1 MKKARNTFLLA
12 LALLSV
18 VSMGSVAG
26 TYAKYTSTQTY
37 TDTARVAKWD
47 IESGAV
53 TDWDLFADTKSQSNL
68 TDDKD
73 ADGNKVI
80 APGST
85 GTADFKFTAGTN
97 TEVDYTVSLSN
108 AVVTDNIGRITYT
121 LKENGTAMTDAEDMT
136 ATQLQ
141 DALTNLTFNTASTYT
156 IDWTWAAGTTED
168 DNTADTALGNAE
180 TPATVTISADI
191 TATQTVN
198 P

>member
-53 TDWDLFADTKSQSNL
+53 DNWDLFADTKNQSNL
-68 TDDKD
+68 TDNKD
-73 ADGNKVI
+73 AAGNKVI

-97 TEVDYTVSLSN
+97 TEVDYTVKLGN
-108 AVVTDNIGRITYT
+108 VKVTDNIGRITYT

-136 ATQLQ
+136 AAELKT
-141 DALTNLTFNTASTYT
+141 ALEGLTFNTESTYT
-156 IDWTWAAGTTED
+156 IEWIWAAGTTEA

-191 TATQTVN
+191 TATQTVK